1 MPSIALAA
9 VLSGIYNF
17 ALFDIT
23 YLLTGGGPS
32 GSTTTL
38 PLLLYNQ
45 AFRALD
51 QGRAA
56 AIGLVIFGAGLV
68 ALGVVFRLVAADAG
82 MSHTPPALLRS
93 LGRRVAGR
101 PRAHLPVPV
110 DRAVLL
116 ARSRELPLARP
127 GRRAAARASTSRATR
142 TPCERA
148 DLFRWM
154 GTSLA
159 VAVSTTVLS
168 LAVSAPLAFA
178 LARLRFRGRRT
189 FSGLL
194 VLHYAVPSVTIAV
207 PLFVL
212 LVALG
217 QYNSLFALVIVHCTL
232 TIPFCTWVLRDF
244 YEALPVEIEEA
255 GYVDGAGL
263 RQVLRRIVLPLSMAA
278 LLAAGAYAF
287 ILSWNDFLFA
297 FILIN
302 TQENFTAP
310 VGINAFFTGR
320 NIEQSTW
327 AQLMAASTLVSL
339 PSAILFVVF
348 QRYLVS
354 GFLSGSVR
362 G

>member
-1 MPSIALAA
+1 
-9 VLSGIYNF
+9 
-17 ALFDIT
+17 
-23 YLLTGGGPS
+23 
-32 GSTTTL
+32 
-38 PLLLYNQ
+38 
-45 AFRALD
+45 
-51 QGRAA
+51 
-56 AIGLVIFGAGLV
+56 
-68 ALGVVFRLVAADAG
+68 
-82 MSHTPPALLRS
+82 MSHARRRYLLRS
-93 LGRRVAGR
+93 FGAWVVVLVIIFPFLWIVISSWRDPENFLSLDLAD
-101 PRAHLPVPV
+101 ALPHSI
-110 DRAVLL
+110 DLSSYTNALQ
-116 ARSRELPLARP
+116 
-127 GRRAAARASTSRATR
+127 
-142 TPCERA
+142 RA

-154 GTSLA
+154 TTSLA
-159 VAVSTTVLS
+159 IAVSTTILS
-168 LAVSAPLAFA
+168 LLVSAPLAFA
-178 LARLRFRGRRT
+178 LARLSFHGRRT
-189 FSGLL
+189 FSGML
-194 VLHYAVPSVTIAV
+194 VLHYAVPSITIAV

-217 QYNSLFALVIVHCTL
+217 QYDSLAALVLVHCTL

-244 YEALPVEIEEA
+244 YEALPYEIEEA
-255 GYVDGAGL
+255 GYVDGASL
-263 RQVLRRIVLPLSMAA
+263 SQVLRLIVLPLSVAA

-310 VGINAFFTGR
+310 VGIHAFFTGR
-320 NIEQSTW
+320 NIEQETW

>member
-1 MPSIALAA
+1 VSHARRRYLGRSIGAWLVVLILIFPFLWIVLSSWRDPENFLSLDLADALPHEIDLSSYTNALA
-9 VLSGIYNF
+9 
-17 ALFDIT
+17 
-23 YLLTGGGPS
+23 
-32 GSTTTL
+32 
-38 PLLLYNQ
+38 
-45 AFRALD
+45 
-51 QGRAA
+51 
-56 AIGLVIFGAGLV
+56 
-68 ALGVVFRLVAADAG
+68 
-82 MSHTPPALLRS
+82 
-93 LGRRVAGR
+93 
-101 PRAHLPVPV
+101 
-110 DRAVLL
+110 
-116 ARSRELPLARP
+116 
-127 GRRAAARASTSRATR
+127 
-142 TPCERA
+142 RA

-154 GTSLA
+154 GTSFA

-194 VLHYAVPSVTIAV
+194 ALHYAVPSVTIAI

-217 QYNSLFALVIVHCTL
+217 QYDSLFALVIVHCSL

-244 YEALPVEIEEA
+244 YQALPVEIEEA
-255 GYVDGAGL
+255 GYVDGASL
-263 RQVLRRIVLPLSMAA
+263 SQVLRHIVLPLSTAA

-320 NIEQSTW
+320 NIEQETW

>member
-1 MPSIALAA
+1 MSHARRRYVGRSIGAWLVVLVIIFPFLWI
-9 VLSGIYNF
+9 VLSSWRDPENF
-17 ALFDIT
+17 L
-23 YLLTGGGPS
+23 S
-32 GSTTTL
+32 
-38 PLLLYNQ
+38 
-45 AFRALD
+45 LD
-51 QGRAA
+51 
-56 AIGLVIFGAGLV
+56 L
-68 ALGVVFRLVAADAG
+68 ADALPHEIDL
-82 MSHTPPALLRS
+82 SSYTNALQ
-93 LGRRVAGR
+93 
-101 PRAHLPVPV
+101 
-110 DRAVLL
+110 
-116 ARSRELPLARP
+116 
-127 GRRAAARASTSRATR
+127 
-142 TPCERA
+142 RA

-154 GTSLA
+154 ATSLA
-159 VAVSTTVLS
+159 VAVSTTILS
-168 LAVSAPLAFA
+168 LAVAAPLAFA

-194 VLHYAVPSVTIAV
+194 ALHYAVPSVTIAI

-217 QYNSLFALVIVHCTL
+217 QYDSLLALVIVHCSL

-244 YEALPVEIEEA
+244 YEALPIEIEEA
-255 GYVDGAGL
+255 GYVDGASL
-263 RQVLRRIVLPLSMAA
+263 TQVLRHIVLPLSTAA

-320 NIEQSTW
+320 NIEQETW

-339 PSAILFVVF
+339 PSAILFIVF

>member
-1 MPSIALAA
+1 MSQARRRYVIRSFAA
-9 VLSGIYNF
+9 WFIVLVIIFPFLWVVLSSWRDPENFLSLDLADALPHGIDLSSYVN
-17 ALFDIT
+17 
-23 YLLTGGGPS
+23 
-32 GSTTTL
+32 
-38 PLLLYNQ
+38 
-45 AFRALD
+45 
-51 QGRAA
+51 
-56 AIGLVIFGAGLV
+56 
-68 ALGVVFRLVAADAG
+68 ALG
-82 MSHTPPALLRS
+82 
-93 LGRRVAGR
+93 
-101 PRAHLPVPV
+101 
-110 DRAVLL
+110 
-116 ARSRELPLARP
+116 
-127 GRRAAARASTSRATR
+127 
-142 TPCERA
+142 RA

-154 GTSLA
+154 TTSLA
-159 VAVSTTVLS
+159 IAVSTTILS
-168 LAVSAPLAFA
+168 LLVSAPLAFA
-178 LARLRFRGRRT
+178 LARLRFRGRGT

-217 QYNSLFALVIVHCTL
+217 QYDSLFALVIVHSTL

-255 GYVDGAGL
+255 GYVDGASL
-263 RQVLRRIVLPLSMAA
+263 AQVLRLIVLPLSTAA

-310 VGINAFFTGR
+310 VGIHAFFTGR

-339 PSAILFVVF
+339 PSALLFAVF

>member
-1 MPSIALAA
+1 VSHARRRYLVRSFGAWLVVLVLIFPFLWI
-9 VLSGIYNF
+9 VLSSWRDPENF
-17 ALFDIT
+17 LSLDLADALPHEIDLSS
-23 YLLTGGGPS
+23 YA
-32 GSTTTL
+32 
-38 PLLLYNQ
+38 N
-45 AFRALD
+45 
-51 QGRAA
+51 
-56 AIGLVIFGAGLV
+56 
-68 ALGVVFRLVAADAG
+68 ALG
-82 MSHTPPALLRS
+82 
-93 LGRRVAGR
+93 
-101 PRAHLPVPV
+101 
-110 DRAVLL
+110 
-116 ARSRELPLARP
+116 
-127 GRRAAARASTSRATR
+127 
-142 TPCERA
+142 RA

-154 GTSLA
+154 ATSFA

-194 VLHYAVPSVTIAV
+194 ALHYAVPSVTIAI

-217 QYNSLFALVIVHCTL
+217 QYDSLFALVIVHCTL

-255 GYVDGAGL
+255 GYVDGASL
-263 RQVLRRIVLPLSMAA
+263 SQVLRHIVLPLSTAA

-302 TQENFTAP
+302 TQDNFTAP

-339 PSAILFVVF
+339 PSAILFMVF

>member
-1 MPSIALAA
+1 MGHRARRYWARSIGAWVVILVVIFPFLWI
-9 VLSGIYNF
+9 VLSSWRDPENF
-17 ALFDIT
+17 L
-23 YLLTGGGPS
+23 S
-32 GSTTTL
+32 
-38 PLLLYNQ
+38 
-45 AFRALD
+45 LD
-51 QGRAA
+51 
-56 AIGLVIFGAGLV
+56 L
-68 ALGVVFRLVAADAG
+68 ADALPRG
-82 MSHTPPALLRS
+82 IDLSSYVNAL
-93 LGRRVAGR
+93 
-101 PRAHLPVPV
+101 
-110 DRAVLL
+110 
-116 ARSRELPLARP
+116 
-127 GRRAAARASTSRATR
+127 
-142 TPCERA
+142 ERA

-154 GTSLA
+154 GTSLTVA
-159 VAVSTTVLS
+159 VATTILS
-168 LAVSAPLAFA
+168 LLVSAPLAFA
-178 LARLRFRGRRT
+178 LARLRFPGRRS
-189 FSGLL
+189 FSGML
-194 VLHYAVPSVTIAV
+194 VLHYAVPSVTLAV

-217 QYNSLFALVIVHCTL
+217 QYDSLPALVLVHCSL

-255 GYVDGAGL
+255 AYVDGASIA
-263 RQVLRRIVLPLSMAA
+263 QVLRRIILPLSTAA

-302 TQENFTAP
+302 SQENFTAP
-310 VGINAFFTGR
+310 VGIHAFFTGR

-339 PSAILFVVF
+339 PSAILFGIF

>member
-1 MPSIALAA
+1 VSHARRRYLGRSIGAWLVVLVIVFPFLWI
-9 VLSGIYNF
+9 VLSSWRDPENF
-17 ALFDIT
+17 L
-23 YLLTGGGPS
+23 S
-32 GSTTTL
+32 
-38 PLLLYNQ
+38 
-45 AFRALD
+45 LD
-51 QGRAA
+51 
-56 AIGLVIFGAGLV
+56 L
-68 ALGVVFRLVAADAG
+68 ADALPRG
-82 MSHTPPALLRS
+82 IDLSSYANALR
-93 LGRRVAGR
+93 
-101 PRAHLPVPV
+101 
-110 DRAVLL
+110 
-116 ARSRELPLARP
+116 
-127 GRRAAARASTSRATR
+127 
-142 TPCERA
+142 RA
-148 DLFRWM
+148 DLLRWM
-154 GTSLA
+154 STSLA
-159 VAVSTTVLS
+159 VAVSTTILS
-168 LAVSAPLAFA
+168 LTVSAPLAFA

-217 QYNSLFALVIVHCTL
+217 QYDSLFALVIVHCTL

-255 GYVDGAGL
+255 GYVDGASL
-263 RQVLRRIVLPLSMAA
+263 SQVLRHIVLPLSTAA

>member
-1 MPSIALAA
+1 MGHARRWFVARSVGAW
-9 VLSGIYNF
+9 VVV
-17 ALFDIT
+17 
-23 YLLTGGGPS
+23 
-32 GSTTTL
+32 
-38 PLLLYNQ
+38 LLLIFPFLWILLSSWRDPEN
-45 AFRALD
+45 FLSLD
-51 QGRAA
+51 
-56 AIGLVIFGAGLV
+56 L
-68 ALGVVFRLVAADAG
+68 ADALPR
-82 MSHTPPALLRS
+82 SIDLSSYANALQ
-93 LGRRVAGR
+93 
-101 PRAHLPVPV
+101 
-110 DRAVLL
+110 
-116 ARSRELPLARP
+116 
-127 GRRAAARASTSRATR
+127 
-142 TPCERA
+142 RA

-154 GTSLA
+154 GTSFA
-159 VAVSTTVLS
+159 VASATTVLS
-168 LAVSAPLAFA
+168 LLVSAPLAFA
-178 LARLRFRGRRT
+178 LARLSFHGRRT

-217 QYNSLFALVIVHCTL
+217 QYDSLGALVLVHCTL

-244 YEALPVEIEEA
+244 YDALPMEIEEA
-255 GYVDGAGL
+255 GYVDGASL
-263 RQVLRRIVLPLSMAA
+263 TQVLLRIVLPLSKAA

-302 TQENFTAP
+302 SQENFTAP
-310 VGINAFFTGR
+310 VGIHAFFTGR

-339 PSAILFVVF
+339 PSAILFGIF